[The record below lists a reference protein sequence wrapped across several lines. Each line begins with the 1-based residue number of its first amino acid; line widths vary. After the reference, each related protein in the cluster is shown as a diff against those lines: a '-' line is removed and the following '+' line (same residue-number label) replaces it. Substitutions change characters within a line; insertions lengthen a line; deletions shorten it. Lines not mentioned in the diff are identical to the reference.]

1 MLDKN
6 TAFSL
11 LRPDHEKM
19 YFSHCWT
26 VSKTPPPAVSHFT
39 RWETMRHLEAGGVLP
54 ARTPWDTEG
63 WSPRTLPD
71 LPHFNTSLTNEP
83 MDFCRSI
90 WWICAGGNPDF
101 LTDRCPKLV
110 VGRMAF
116 MKTKSRDSH
125 HDQSLISVWDIWF
138 LVFTW
143 SIQSMPSFRSKI
155 IDGVIFVWTA
165 GT

>member
-19 YFSHCWT
+19 YFSHCWS

-39 RWETMRHLEAGGVLP
+39 RWKTMRHLEAGGVLP
-54 ARTPWDTEG
+54 ARTPWDTQG

-90 WWICAGGNPDF
+90 WWICAGGSPDF
-101 LTDRCPKLV
+101 LTDCSPELV
-110 VGRMAF
+110 RQIAF
-116 MKTKSRDSH
+116 MKFSPKPTKADLRLLGHLVAGFHMIHPRYALVSQQNQCSCYFCSH
-125 HDQSLISVWDIWF
+125 RRNF
-138 LVFTW
+138 
-143 SIQSMPSFRSKI
+143 
-155 IDGVIFVWTA
+155 
-165 GT
+165 